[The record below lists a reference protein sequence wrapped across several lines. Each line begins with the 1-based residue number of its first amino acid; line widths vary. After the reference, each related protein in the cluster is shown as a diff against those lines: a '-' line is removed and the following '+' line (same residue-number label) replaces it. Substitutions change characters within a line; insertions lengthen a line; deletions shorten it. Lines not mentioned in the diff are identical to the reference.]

1 MQKLV
6 APANKIDMS
15 IDLEKVKVNAEVI
28 AAKLSSQDEATKQLH
43 AEVAK
48 NVQERLALYK
58 ESESTQYI
66 QNKEIPIYKGIF
78 ATNRG
83 VTVIPLADVEGNIR
97 TMQTILPAGTKMF
110 EKGGE
115 LKGSMHVVN
124 ADNLA
129 EVKGG
134 IVICEGYAT
143 GATIREAT
151 NGHFG
156 VVCAMTSHNLHDVA
170 KAISEKYP
178 DKPLIIAGDNDR
190 FNANGNVGKLT
201 AEAVATEFGAKVVIP
216 EFNKENDRG
225 SDFNDLKKSEGLD
238 KVKTVFRQ
246 LLQNKEER
254 QEEKVEKKKS
264 RSR

>member
-1 MQKLV
+1 M
-6 APANKIDMS
+6 
-15 IDLEKVKVNAEVI
+15 
-28 AAKLSSQDEATKQLH
+28 
-43 AEVAK
+43 
-48 NVQERLALYK
+48 
-58 ESESTQYI
+58 
-66 QNKEIPIYKGIF
+66 
-78 ATNRG
+78 
-83 VTVIPLADVEGNIR
+83 
-97 TMQTILPAGTKMF
+97 
-110 EKGGE
+110 
-115 LKGSMHVVN
+115 
-124 ADNLA
+124 
-129 EVKGG
+129 
-134 IVICEGYAT
+134 
-143 GATIREAT
+143 
-151 NGHFG
+151 
-156 VVCAMTSHNLHDVA
+156 HDVA